1 MFVDLLQVVLSLI
14 AVVGISYL
22 VVMLMRLQSIGPSEW
37 QLQFTLAKDT
47 AMFDCHLGFMR
58 ALQSISRIPDP
69 VFRAAAIKK
78 LDAIYEELT
87 TLGRGTIVFQSTES
101 WRLVYE
107 QLLCSKIVYD
117 YKSVAW
123 IRDVNYW
130 QNEPGQKSLKLCL
143 ELIDAQQLRMHR
155 ICILSDEMWPES
167 QPLPHTRIVRWIEEH
182 VTHGVPVGLIRES
195 SLMLDDDLLVDM
207 GVYGSHAVG
216 HQLTS
221 ETEGTSKFVLQ
232 FDFDAVAGAEV
243 IWKRL
248 HAYAKDCKEIRE
260 QPP

>member
-1 MFVDLLQVVLSLI
+1 MFVDLLQVFLSFI

-22 VVMLMRLQSIGPSEW
+22 VVMLMRWQSIGPGELQM
-37 QLQFTLAKDT
+37 QLNLAKDT

-58 ALQSISRIPDP
+58 ALQSISCIPDP
-69 VFRAAAIKK
+69 VFRAAAFKK
-78 LDAIYEELT
+78 LDAIYDDLA
-87 TLGRGTIVFQSTES
+87 TLGRGTIVFNSTES

-107 QLLCSKIVYD
+107 QLLCSKVVFD

-143 ELIDAQQLRMHR
+143 ELIDAQQLSMRR
-155 ICILSDEMWPES
+155 VCILSDEIWPAS
-167 QPLPHTRIVRWIEEH
+167 QLLPHPTIVRWIEEH

-195 SLMLDDDLLVDM
+195 SMMLDDDLRVDM
-207 GVYGSHAVG
+207 GIYGSHAVG
-216 HQLTS
+216 HQLMS
-221 ETEGTSKFVLQ
+221 ETEGSGKFVLQ
-232 FDFDAVAGAEV
+232 FDFNAVASAEE
-243 IWKRL
+243 IWLRL
-248 HAYAKDCKEIRE
+248 CAYAKDYKEIRE